1 MKESDNVEN
10 QIELF
15 KSNEFGEVRFLS
27 IGDKEYAVGIDIAKA
42 LGYSDPSSAV
52 SKRCKNGLKTMLEAP
67 CQNGNVVKTQTT
79 LINEG
84 DIFRLIVNS
93 KLPSAEKFESWV
105 FDEVLP
111 SIRKHGAYITE
122 ELLQDHDR
130 LNNVIAELQME
141 NSLKESRIEE
151 LEEVRTEYMKQRDK
165 IIRIQIKCG
174 NTKGNGRFIP
184 YCILQLVRE
193 FIKDSEN
200 VEYRD
205 DEIIKVN
212 SRKLIRFIKGLFPKK
227 YDAQSY
233 LSQCLDINAW
243 ENVTVIP
250 TNILEDEYKPIQDI
264 LY

>member
-1 MKESDNVEN
+1 MKN
-10 QIELF
+10 QIEIF
-15 KSNEFGEVRFLS
+15 KNNELGEVRTLL
-27 IGDKEYAVGIDIAKA
+27 IDSEPYFVAKDVA
-42 LGYSDPSSAV
+42 EILGYSETNALT
-52 SKRCKNGLKTMLEAP
+52 KRLDSDEFISDKLEGMNMKSVLLNESGLYNA
-67 CQNGNVVKTQTT
+67 
-79 LINEG
+79 
-84 DIFRLIVNS
+84 IFGS
-93 KLPSAEKFESWV
+93 KLENAKKFRKWV
-105 FDEVLP
+105 FSEVLP

-212 SRKLIRFIKGLFPKK
+212 SRKLIRFVKGLFPKK

>member
-1 MKESDNVEN
+1 MKN
-10 QIELF
+10 QIEIF
-15 KSNEFGEVRFLS
+15 KNNELGEVRTLL
-27 IGDKEYAVGIDIAKA
+27 IDSEPYFVAKDVA
-42 LGYSDPSSAV
+42 EILGYSETNALT
-52 SKRCKNGLKTMLEAP
+52 KRLDSDEFISDKLEGMNMKSVLLNESGLYNA
-67 CQNGNVVKTQTT
+67 
-79 LINEG
+79 
-84 DIFRLIVNS
+84 IFGS
-93 KLPSAEKFESWV
+93 KLKKEKKFRKWV
-105 FDEVLP
+105 FSEVLP
-111 SIRKHGAYITE
+111 SIRKHGAYITD
-122 ELLQDHDR
+122 ELLQDNDR

-212 SRKLIRFIKGLFPKK
+212 SRKLIRFVKGLFPKK

>member
-1 MKESDNVEN
+1 MKN
-10 QIELF
+10 QIEIF
-15 KSNEFGEVRFLS
+15 KNNELGEVRTLL
-27 IGDKEYAVGIDIAKA
+27 IDSEPYFVAKDVA
-42 LGYSDPSSAV
+42 EILGYSETNV
-52 SKRCKNGLKTMLEAP
+52 LTKRLDSDEFISDKLEGMNMKSVLLNESGLYNA
-67 CQNGNVVKTQTT
+67 
-79 LINEG
+79 
-84 DIFRLIVNS
+84 IFGS
-93 KLPSAEKFESWV
+93 KLENAKKFRKWV
-105 FDEVLP
+105 FSEVLP
-111 SIRKHGAYITE
+111 SIRKHGAYITD
-122 ELLQDHDR
+122 ELLQDNDR

-184 YCILQLVRE
+184 YCILQLVRD

-212 SRKLIRFIKGLFPKK
+212 SRKLIRFVKGLFPKK

>member
-1 MKESDNVEN
+1 MKN
-10 QIELF
+10 QIEIF
-15 KSNEFGEVRFLS
+15 KNNELGEVRTLL
-27 IGDKEYAVGIDIAKA
+27 IDSEPYFVAKDVA
-42 LGYSDPSSAV
+42 EILGYSETNALT
-52 SKRCKNGLKTMLEAP
+52 KRLDSDEFISDKLEGMNMKSVLLNESGLYNA
-67 CQNGNVVKTQTT
+67 
-79 LINEG
+79 
-84 DIFRLIVNS
+84 IFGS
-93 KLPSAEKFESWV
+93 KLENAKKFRKWV
-105 FDEVLP
+105 FSEVLP
-111 SIRKHGAYITE
+111 SIRKHGAYITD
-122 ELLQDHDR
+122 ELLQDNDR

-141 NSLKESRIEE
+141 NELKESRIEE

-212 SRKLIRFIKGLFPKK
+212 SRKLIRFVKGLFPKK

-250 TNILEDEYKPIQDI
+250 TNILEDEYEPLQDI

>member
-1 MKESDNVEN
+1 MEN

-212 SRKLIRFIKGLFPKK
+212 SRKLIRFVKGLFPKK

>member
-1 MKESDNVEN
+1 MKN
-10 QIELF
+10 QIEIF
-15 KSNEFGEVRFLS
+15 KNNELGEVRTLL
-27 IGDKEYAVGIDIAKA
+27 IDSEPYFVAKDVA
-42 LGYSDPSSAV
+42 EILGYSETNALT
-52 SKRCKNGLKTMLEAP
+52 KRLDSDEFISDKLEGMNMKSVLLNESGLYNA
-67 CQNGNVVKTQTT
+67 
-79 LINEG
+79 
-84 DIFRLIVNS
+84 IFGS
-93 KLPSAEKFESWV
+93 KLENAKKFRKWV
-105 FDEVLP
+105 FSEVLP
-111 SIRKHGAYITE
+111 SIRKHGAYITD
-122 ELLQDHDR
+122 ELLQDNDR

-141 NSLKESRIEE
+141 NELKESRIKE
-151 LEEVRTEYMKQRDK
+151 LDEVRTKYMKQRDK

>member
-1 MKESDNVEN
+1 MKN
-10 QIELF
+10 QIEIF
-15 KSNEFGEVRFLS
+15 KNNELGEVRTLL
-27 IGDKEYAVGIDIAKA
+27 IDSEPYFVAKDVA
-42 LGYSDPSSAV
+42 EILGYSETNALT
-52 SKRCKNGLKTMLEAP
+52 KRLDSDEFISDKLEGMNMKSVLLNESGLYNA
-67 CQNGNVVKTQTT
+67 
-79 LINEG
+79 
-84 DIFRLIVNS
+84 IFGS
-93 KLPSAEKFESWV
+93 KLENAKKFRKWV
-105 FDEVLP
+105 FSEVLP
-111 SIRKHGAYITE
+111 SIRKHGAYITD
-122 ELLQDHDR
+122 ELLQDNDR

-141 NSLKESRIEE
+141 NELKESRIEE

-174 NTKGNGRFIP
+174 NTKEKGRFIP

-193 FIKDSEN
+193 FIKDAEN

-212 SRKLIRFIKGLFPKK
+212 SRKLIRFVKGLFPKK

>member
-1 MKESDNVEN
+1 MKN
-10 QIELF
+10 QIEIF
-15 KSNEFGEVRFLS
+15 KNNELGEVRTLL
-27 IGDKEYAVGIDIAKA
+27 IDSEPYFVAKDVA
-42 LGYSDPSSAV
+42 EILGYSETNALT
-52 SKRCKNGLKTMLEAP
+52 KRLDSDEFISDKLEGMNMKSVLLNESGLYNA
-67 CQNGNVVKTQTT
+67 
-79 LINEG
+79 
-84 DIFRLIVNS
+84 IFGS
-93 KLPSAEKFESWV
+93 KLENAKKFRKWV
-105 FDEVLP
+105 FSEVLP
-111 SIRKHGAYITE
+111 SIRKHGAYITD

-212 SRKLIRFIKGLFPKK
+212 SRKLIRFVKGLFPKK

>member
-1 MKESDNVEN
+1 MKN
-10 QIELF
+10 QIEIF
-15 KSNEFGEVRFLS
+15 KNNELGEVRTLL
-27 IGDKEYAVGIDIAKA
+27 IDSEPYFVAKDVA
-42 LGYSDPSSAV
+42 EILGYSETNALT
-52 SKRCKNGLKTMLEAP
+52 KRLDSDEFISDKLEGMNMKSVLLNESGLYNA
-67 CQNGNVVKTQTT
+67 
-79 LINEG
+79 
-84 DIFRLIVNS
+84 IFGS
-93 KLPSAEKFESWV
+93 KLENAKKFRKWV
-105 FDEVLP
+105 FSEVLP
-111 SIRKHGAYITE
+111 SIRKHGAYITD
-122 ELLQDHDR
+122 ELLQDNDK

-212 SRKLIRFIKGLFPKK
+212 SRKLIRFVKGLFPKK

-250 TNILEDEYKPIQDI
+250 TNILEDEYEPLQDI

>member
-1 MKESDNVEN
+1 MEN

-15 KSNEFGEVRFLS
+15 KNQELGEVRTLF
-27 IGDKEYAVGIDIAKA
+27 IDGECWFVAKDVAVA
-42 LGYSDPSSAV
+42 LGYKDPLKAIRDHIYDDEKGVTKMDTPGGKQDVMILNES
-52 SKRCKNGLKTMLEAP
+52 GLY
-67 CQNGNVVKTQTT
+67 N
-79 LINEG
+79 LI
-84 DIFRLIVNS
+84 FSS
-93 KLPSAEKFESWV
+93 KLETAQNFRKWV
-105 FDEVLP
+105 THEVLP

-212 SRKLIRFIKGLFPKK
+212 SRKLIRFVKGLFPKK

>member
-1 MKESDNVEN
+1 MKN
-10 QIELF
+10 QIEIF
-15 KSNEFGEVRFLS
+15 KNNELGEVRTLL
-27 IGDKEYAVGIDIAKA
+27 IDSEPYFVAKDVA
-42 LGYSDPSSAV
+42 EILGYSETNALT
-52 SKRCKNGLKTMLEAP
+52 KRLDSDEFISDKLEGMNMKSVLLNESGLYNA
-67 CQNGNVVKTQTT
+67 
-79 LINEG
+79 
-84 DIFRLIVNS
+84 IFGS
-93 KLPSAEKFESWV
+93 KLENAKKFRKWV
-105 FDEVLP
+105 FSEVLP
-111 SIRKHGAYITE
+111 SIRKHGAYITD
-122 ELLQDHDR
+122 ELLQDNDR

-212 SRKLIRFIKGLFPKK
+212 SRKLIRFVKGLFPKK

>member
-1 MKESDNVEN
+1 MKN
-10 QIELF
+10 QIEIF
-15 KSNEFGEVRFLS
+15 KNNELGEVRTLL
-27 IGDKEYAVGIDIAKA
+27 IDSEPYFVAKDVA
-42 LGYSDPSSAV
+42 EILGYSETNALT
-52 SKRCKNGLKTMLEAP
+52 KRLDSDEFISDKLEGMNMKSVLLNESGLYNA
-67 CQNGNVVKTQTT
+67 
-79 LINEG
+79 
-84 DIFRLIVNS
+84 IFGS
-93 KLPSAEKFESWV
+93 KLENAKKFRKWV
-105 FDEVLP
+105 FSEVLP

-174 NTKGNGRFIP
+174 NAKGNGRFIP

-212 SRKLIRFIKGLFPKK
+212 SRKLIRFVKGLFPKK

>member
-1 MKESDNVEN
+1 MKN
-10 QIELF
+10 QIEIF
-15 KSNEFGEVRFLS
+15 KNNELGEVRTLL
-27 IGDKEYAVGIDIAKA
+27 IDSEPYFVAKDVA
-42 LGYSDPSSAV
+42 EILGYSETNALT
-52 SKRCKNGLKTMLEAP
+52 KRLDSDEFISDKLEGMNMKSVLLNESGLYNA
-67 CQNGNVVKTQTT
+67 
-79 LINEG
+79 
-84 DIFRLIVNS
+84 IFGS
-93 KLPSAEKFESWV
+93 KLENAKKFRKWV
-105 FDEVLP
+105 FSEVLP
-111 SIRKHGAYITE
+111 SIRKHGAYITD
-122 ELLQDHDR
+122 ELLQDNDR
-130 LNNVIAELQME
+130 LNDVIAELQME
-141 NSLKESRIEE
+141 NSLKESKIKE

-174 NTKGNGRFIP
+174 NTKEKGRFIP

>member
-1 MKESDNVEN
+1 MKN
-10 QIELF
+10 QIEIF
-15 KSNEFGEVRFLS
+15 KNNELGEVRTLLIDSEPYFVAKDVAEIWGYRETNALTKRLDS
-27 IGDKEYAVGIDIAKA
+27 DEFISDKLEGMNMKSV
-42 LGYSDPSSAV
+42 LLNES
-52 SKRCKNGLKTMLEAP
+52 GLYNA
-67 CQNGNVVKTQTT
+67 
-79 LINEG
+79 
-84 DIFRLIVNS
+84 IFGS
-93 KLPSAEKFESWV
+93 KLENAKKFRKWV
-105 FDEVLP
+105 FSEVLP

-184 YCILQLVRE
+184 YCILQLVRD

-212 SRKLIRFIKGLFPKK
+212 SRKLIRFVKGLFPKK

>member
-1 MKESDNVEN
+1 MEN

-212 SRKLIRFIKGLFPKK
+212 SRKLIRFVKGLFPKK

-250 TNILEDEYKPIQDI
+250 TNILEDEYEPLQDI

>member
-1 MKESDNVEN
+1 MKN
-10 QIELF
+10 QIEIF
-15 KSNEFGEVRFLS
+15 KNNELGEVRTLL
-27 IGDKEYAVGIDIAKA
+27 IDSEPYFVAKDVA
-42 LGYSDPSSAV
+42 EILGYSETNALT
-52 SKRCKNGLKTMLEAP
+52 KRLDSDEFISDKLEGMNMKSVLLNESGLYNA
-67 CQNGNVVKTQTT
+67 
-79 LINEG
+79 
-84 DIFRLIVNS
+84 IFGS
-93 KLPSAEKFESWV
+93 KLENAKKFRKWV
-105 FDEVLP
+105 FSEVLP
-111 SIRKHGAYITE
+111 SIRKHGAYITD
-122 ELLQDHDR
+122 ELLQDNDR

-141 NSLKESRIEE
+141 NELKESRIEE

-184 YCILQLVRE
+184 YCILQLVRD

>member
-1 MKESDNVEN
+1 MKASDNMEN

-111 SIRKHGAYITE
+111 SIRKHGAYITD
-122 ELLQDHDR
+122 ELLQDNDR

-141 NSLKESRIEE
+141 NRLKEREIKE
-151 LEEVRTEYMKQRDK
+151 LNEVRTEYMKQRDK
-165 IIRIQIKCG
+165 IIKIQIKSG
-174 NTKGNGRFIP
+174 SDNGSFIP

-193 FIKDSEN
+193 FIKDPN
-200 VEYRD
+200 NIEYKD
-205 DEIIKVN
+205 DDIIKVN
-212 SRKLIRFIKGLFPKK
+212 SRKLIKFAKRLFPKNH
-227 YDAQSY
+227 DAQYY
-233 LSQCLDINAW
+233 LSACLDIKAW
-243 ENVTVIP
+243 DKCSIISTE
-250 TNILEDEYKPIQDI
+250 ILKEDYEPIQDI

>member
-1 MKESDNVEN
+1 MKN
-10 QIELF
+10 QIEIF
-15 KSNEFGEVRFLS
+15 KNNELGEVRTLL
-27 IGDKEYAVGIDIAKA
+27 IDSEPYFVAKDVA
-42 LGYSDPSSAV
+42 EILGYSETNALT
-52 SKRCKNGLKTMLEAP
+52 KRLDSDEFISDKLEGMNMKSVLLNESGLYNA
-67 CQNGNVVKTQTT
+67 
-79 LINEG
+79 
-84 DIFRLIVNS
+84 IFGS
-93 KLPSAEKFESWV
+93 KLENAKKFRKWV
-105 FDEVLP
+105 FSEVLP
-111 SIRKHGAYITE
+111 SIRKHGGYITD
-122 ELLQDHDR
+122 ELLQDNDR

-141 NSLKESRIEE
+141 NELKESRIEE

-184 YCILQLVRE
+184 YCILQLVRD

-212 SRKLIRFIKGLFPKK
+212 SRKLIRFVKGLFPKK

-250 TNILEDEYKPIQDI
+250 TNILEDEYEPLQDI

>member
-1 MKESDNVEN
+1 MKN
-10 QIELF
+10 QIEIF
-15 KSNEFGEVRFLS
+15 KNNELGEVRTLL
-27 IGDKEYAVGIDIAKA
+27 IDSEPYFVAKDVA
-42 LGYSDPSSAV
+42 EILGYSETNALT
-52 SKRCKNGLKTMLEAP
+52 KRLDSDEFISDKLEGMNMKSVLLNESGLYNA
-67 CQNGNVVKTQTT
+67 
-79 LINEG
+79 
-84 DIFRLIVNS
+84 IFGS
-93 KLPSAEKFESWV
+93 KLENAKKFRKWV
-105 FDEVLP
+105 FSEVLP

-212 SRKLIRFIKGLFPKK
+212 SRKLIRFVKGLFPKK

-250 TNILEDEYKPIQDI
+250 TNILEDEYKPMQDI

>member
-1 MKESDNVEN
+1 MKN
-10 QIELF
+10 QIEIF
-15 KSNEFGEVRFLS
+15 KNNELGEVRTLL
-27 IGDKEYAVGIDIAKA
+27 IDSEPYFVAKDVA
-42 LGYSDPSSAV
+42 EILGYSETNALT
-52 SKRCKNGLKTMLEAP
+52 KRLDSDEFISDKLEGMNMKSVLLNESGLYNA
-67 CQNGNVVKTQTT
+67 
-79 LINEG
+79 
-84 DIFRLIVNS
+84 IFGS
-93 KLPSAEKFESWV
+93 KLENAKKFRKWV
-105 FDEVLP
+105 FSEVLP
-111 SIRKHGAYITE
+111 SIRKHGAYITD
-122 ELLQDHDR
+122 ELLQDNDR

-212 SRKLIRFIKGLFPKK
+212 SRKLIRFVKGLFPKK

-250 TNILEDEYKPIQDI
+250 TNILEDEYEPLQDI

>member
-1 MKESDNVEN
+1 MKN
-10 QIELF
+10 QIEIF
-15 KSNEFGEVRFLS
+15 KNNELGEVRTLL
-27 IGDKEYAVGIDIAKA
+27 IDSEPYFVTKDVAEI
-42 LGYSDPSSAV
+42 LGYSETNALT
-52 SKRCKNGLKTMLEAP
+52 KRLDSDEFISDKLEGMNMKSVLLNESGLYNA
-67 CQNGNVVKTQTT
+67 
-79 LINEG
+79 
-84 DIFRLIVNS
+84 IFGS
-93 KLPSAEKFESWV
+93 KLENAKKFRKWV
-105 FDEVLP
+105 FSEVLP
-111 SIRKHGAYITE
+111 SIRKHGAYITD
-122 ELLQDHDR
+122 ELLQDNDR

-212 SRKLIRFIKGLFPKK
+212 SRKLIRFVKGLFPKK

-250 TNILEDEYKPIQDI
+250 TNILEDEYEPLQDI

>member
-1 MKESDNVEN
+1 MKASDNMEN

-212 SRKLIRFIKGLFPKK
+212 SRKLIRFVKGLFPKK

-233 LSQCLDINAW
+233 LSQCLDIKVW
-243 ENVTVIP
+243 EDVTVIP
-250 TNILEDEYKPIQDI
+250 TNILEDEYEPIQDI

>member
-1 MKESDNVEN
+1 MKN
-10 QIELF
+10 QIEIF
-15 KSNEFGEVRFLS
+15 KNNELGEVRTLL
-27 IGDKEYAVGIDIAKA
+27 IDSEPYFVAKDVA
-42 LGYSDPSSAV
+42 EILGYSETNALT
-52 SKRCKNGLKTMLEAP
+52 KRLDSDEFISDKLEGMNMKSVLLNESGLYNA
-67 CQNGNVVKTQTT
+67 
-79 LINEG
+79 
-84 DIFRLIVNS
+84 IFGS
-93 KLPSAEKFESWV
+93 KLENAKKFRKWV
-105 FDEVLP
+105 FSEVLP
-111 SIRKHGAYITE
+111 SIRKHGAYITD
-122 ELLQDHDR
+122 ELLQDNDR

>member
-1 MKESDNVEN
+1 MKASDNMKN
-10 QIELF
+10 QIEIF
-15 KSNEFGEVRFLS
+15 KNNELGEVRTLL
-27 IGDKEYAVGIDIAKA
+27 IDSEPYFVAKDVA
-42 LGYSDPSSAV
+42 EILGYSETNALT
-52 SKRCKNGLKTMLEAP
+52 KRLDSDEFISDKLEGMNMKSVLLNESGLYNA
-67 CQNGNVVKTQTT
+67 
-79 LINEG
+79 
-84 DIFRLIVNS
+84 IFGS
-93 KLPSAEKFESWV
+93 KLENAKKFRKWV
-105 FDEVLP
+105 FSEVLP
-111 SIRKHGAYITE
+111 SIRKHGAYITD
-122 ELLQDHDR
+122 ELLQDNDR

-141 NSLKESRIEE
+141 NELKESRIEE

-184 YCILQLVRE
+184 YCILQLVRD

-212 SRKLIRFIKGLFPKK
+212 SRKLIRFVKGLFPKK

-250 TNILEDEYKPIQDI
+250 TNILEDEYEPLQDI

>member
-1 MKESDNVEN
+1 MKN
-10 QIELF
+10 QIEIF
-15 KSNEFGEVRFLS
+15 KNNELGEVRTLL
-27 IGDKEYAVGIDIAKA
+27 IDSEPYFVAKDVA
-42 LGYSDPSSAV
+42 EILGYSETNALT
-52 SKRCKNGLKTMLEAP
+52 KRLDSDEFISDKLEGM
-67 CQNGNVVKTQTT
+67 NMKSV
-79 LINEG
+79 LINESG
-84 DIFRLIVNS
+84 LYNAIFGS
-93 KLPSAEKFESWV
+93 KLENAKKFRKWV
-105 FDEVLP
+105 FSEVLP

-212 SRKLIRFIKGLFPKK
+212 SRKLIRFVKGLFPKK

>member
-1 MKESDNVEN
+1 MKN
-10 QIELF
+10 QIEIS
-15 KSNEFGEVRFLS
+15 KNNEVGEVRTLL
-27 IGDKEYAVGIDIAKA
+27 IDSEPYFVAKDVA
-42 LGYSDPSSAV
+42 EILGYSETNALT
-52 SKRCKNGLKTMLEAP
+52 KRLDSDEFISDKLEGMNMKSVLLNESGLYNA
-67 CQNGNVVKTQTT
+67 
-79 LINEG
+79 
-84 DIFRLIVNS
+84 IFGS
-93 KLPSAEKFESWV
+93 KLENAKKFRKWV
-105 FDEVLP
+105 FSEVLP
-111 SIRKHGAYITE
+111 SIRKHGAYITD
-122 ELLQDHDR
+122 ELLQDNDR

-212 SRKLIRFIKGLFPKK
+212 SRKLIRFVKGLFPKK

>member
-1 MKESDNVEN
+1 MKN
-10 QIELF
+10 QIEIF
-15 KSNEFGEVRFLS
+15 KNNELGEVRTLL
-27 IGDKEYAVGIDIAKA
+27 IDSEPYFVAKDVA
-42 LGYSDPSSAV
+42 EILGYSETNALT
-52 SKRCKNGLKTMLEAP
+52 KRLDSDEFISDKLEGMNMKSVLLNESGLYNA
-67 CQNGNVVKTQTT
+67 
-79 LINEG
+79 
-84 DIFRLIVNS
+84 IFGS
-93 KLPSAEKFESWV
+93 KLENAKKFRKWV
-105 FDEVLP
+105 FSEVLP
-111 SIRKHGAYITE
+111 SIRKHGAYITD
-122 ELLQDHDR
+122 ELLQDNDR

-141 NSLKESRIEE
+141 NELKESRIEE

-212 SRKLIRFIKGLFPKK
+212 SRKLIRFVKGLFPKK

-233 LSQCLDINAW
+233 LSQCLDINVW

>member
-1 MKESDNVEN
+1 MKN
-10 QIELF
+10 QIEIF
-15 KSNEFGEVRFLS
+15 KNNELGEVRTLL
-27 IGDKEYAVGIDIAKA
+27 IDSEPYFVAKDVA
-42 LGYSDPSSAV
+42 EILGYSETNALT
-52 SKRCKNGLKTMLEAP
+52 KRLDSDEFISDKLEGMNMKSVLLNESGLYNA
-67 CQNGNVVKTQTT
+67 
-79 LINEG
+79 
-84 DIFRLIVNS
+84 IFGS
-93 KLPSAEKFESWV
+93 KLENAKKFRKWV
-105 FDEVLP
+105 FSEVLP
-111 SIRKHGAYITE
+111 SIRKHGAYITD
-122 ELLQDHDR
+122 ELLQDNDR

-141 NSLKESRIEE
+141 NELKESRIEE